1 MVGIASSTAREAQ
14 QASQEGGR
22 GRGGT
27 QQASPPSMATSQRSG
42 IASWAS
48 QDEDSWSDR
57 LRKRRGAP

>member
-1 MVGIASSTAREAQ
+1 VGIASSTAQEVQ

-22 GRGGT
+22 GRGWT
-27 QQASPPSMATSQRSG
+27 QQASPASMATPQGSG

-57 LRKRRGAP
+57 LRKR